1 MKKVRTWKGHLYLFM
16 TIIFLNAAGSVLTGC
31 ESTYKPGDLTR
42 SYCAS
47 ADLKFRASV
56 RALLK
61 TQGIVLPVDP
71 CLAIGVIDVLKAKPE
86 P

>member
-1 MKKVRTWKGHLYLFM
+1 MKKLLLVLVLFGV
-16 TIIFLNAAGSVLTGC
+16 IAC

-47 ADLKFRASV
+47 TDLEFRATV

-61 TQGIVLPVDP
+61 TQGIVLPVSP
-71 CLAIGVIDVLKAKPE
+71 CLAIGVIDALKPKPKPE
-86 P
+86 L